1 MEYRTYEDMN
11 THCNELQTMRD
22 TIELMPKFNQV
33 EILRILTKN
42 SDVTINENKY
52 GIHINLTDLNQSL
65 IEELKIYIRYVRYFG
80 GTFCRSFE
88 PWAPKAS
95 LGSKNLVKHKSFEP

>member
-11 THCNELQTMRD
+11 SHCNELQTMRD
-22 TIELMPKFNQV
+22 VIELMPKFNQV

-42 SDVTINENKY
+42 NDVTINENKY

-65 IEELKIYIRYVRYFG
+65 IEELKIYIRYVKSQEQQLDQTEKQKESFKNTYFL
-80 GTFCRSFE
+80 
-88 PWAPKAS
+88 KD
-95 LGSKNLVKHKSFEP
+95 VKDK